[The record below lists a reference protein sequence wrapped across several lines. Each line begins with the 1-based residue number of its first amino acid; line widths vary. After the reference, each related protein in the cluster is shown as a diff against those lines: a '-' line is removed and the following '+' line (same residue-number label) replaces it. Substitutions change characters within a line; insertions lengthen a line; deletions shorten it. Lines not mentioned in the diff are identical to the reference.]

1 MAKAVLDSSAVL
13 AVMNA
18 EPGADAVIAVMAD
31 SMVSTVNIAEV
42 IAKLVERGTTLN
54 HARSSLRSFDLA
66 IVDFDLPLAESAG
79 ELRRH
84 TKKAGLSI
92 GDRACL
98 ALALREAAPALTTD
112 RAWAGLELGIEIRVI
127 R

>member
-1 MAKAVLDSSAVL
+1 MASAVLDSSAVL

-31 SMVSTVNIAEV
+31 SMISTVNISEV
-42 IAKLVERGTTLN
+42 IAKLVERGTTLDR
-54 HARSSLRSFDLA
+54 ARSSLRSFDLVIA
-66 IVDFDLPLAESAG
+66 DFDLPLAETAG
-79 ELRRH
+79 ELRRS

-98 ALALREAAPALTTD
+98 ALALRESAPVLTTD
-112 RAWAGLELGIEIRVI
+112 RAWAGLDLGIEVQIIR
-127 R
+127 

>member
-1 MAKAVLDSSAVL
+1 MGSAVLDSSALL

-18 EPGADAVIAVMAD
+18 ERGADAVVAVMAD
-31 SMVSTVNIAEV
+31 AMVSTVNIAEV

-54 HARSSLRSFDLA
+54 HARSSLLAFDLA
-66 IVDFDLPLAESAG
+66 IADFDLALAEIAG
-79 ELRRH
+79 ELRRS

-98 ALALREAAPALTTD
+98 ALALRESVPALTTD
-112 RAWAGLELGIEIRVI
+112 RAWAGLDLGIEIRVI